1 MSLCNSYPKNQLLRI
16 DLATTVRPL
25 ALITLKNR
33 ILNPVAHLFADWMRE
48 AAKRLR
54 KM

>member
-1 MSLCNSYPKNQLLRI
+1 MQFPPKKPTAQNR
-16 DLATTVRPL
+16 LATSVRPL

-33 ILNPVAHLFADWMRE
+33 ILNPVAQLFADWMRE